1 MSHVLPHPQSDPVHR
16 FHIPVMGTGFTID
29 TPLKVAR
36 YGISSVVSLVDDVLI
51 EQVRRRLA
59 DLAGTPC
66 TPIADGEDD
75 ARARRITAYL
85 DLMHDAVQDQVA
97 RLRAAAFTAGSE
109 LSRYYELLPDSP
121 LRSLYEKMLAAA
133 DPDERA
139 RLQEELRARVVPGG
153 IDVNIMTKLDRAQL
167 RGGQALGP
175 LFSDALSAL
184 RGYANSK
191 VRSSLVL
198 SAGLNRRLFSYL
210 REFTDF
216 LPDDGG
222 DLKKRIVLKVSDFR
236 SAMVQGK
243 LLARDGLWVSE
254 FRVES
259 GLNCGGHAFGGAG
272 ALLGPILEEFARE
285 RAGLTDQL
293 YTMWR
298 GGLEKLGRPV
308 PSDPPPLRIT
318 VQGGLGTAE
327 ETELLRRRYGVDGV
341 GWGSPFLTVP
351 EVVNIDAENL
361 ARVLAAGEDDVQL
374 SQGSPLGVPFWSLRD
389 SVSEKARRRRIAEG
403 HPGSACPKGYLVAN
417 TEFTRAPICTASRA
431 YQRRALQQLAATDL
445 DDTVRADRTEAI
457 TAKACICHD
466 LAGSATV
473 PMGID
478 PDATTAICCGPNTV
492 YFKQATGLK
501 EMVDHIYGRATL
513 PLAAGRPHM
522 LLKELSLHLDR
533 LRGELERRRRGLAED
548 GSRPAE
554 IRANLA
560 AGIVHYRELAEQL
573 VRGQREEFTARLEKL
588 RADLDAIG
596 FAAKI
601 VSGPVP
607 APGPACSDP
616 FSTAPTGTRL
626 SAPTRTAVASGQASS
641 GDR

>member
-1 MSHVLPHPQSDPVHR
+1 MSLSVHHPLVDPVHR

-51 EQVRRRLA
+51 EQMRRRLA
-59 DLAGTPC
+59 ALAGTEC
-66 TPIADGEDD
+66 APIADDEED

-85 DLMHDAVQDQVA
+85 DLLHDSVQDQVA
-97 RLRAAAFTAGSE
+97 RLRTAAFAAGSE
-109 LSRYYELLPDSP
+109 INRYFEMLPDSP
-121 LRSLYEKMLAAA
+121 LRSVYERMLQVA

-139 RLQEELRARVVPGG
+139 RLQDELRARIVPGG
-153 IDVNIMTKLDRAQL
+153 IDANIMTKLDRVHM

-198 SAGLNRRLFSYL
+198 SAGLNRRLFGYL
-210 REFTDF
+210 REFADF

-222 DLKKRIVLKVSDFR
+222 DLKKRIILKVSDFR
-236 SAMVQGK
+236 SALVQGK

-259 GLNCGGHAFGGAG
+259 GLNCGGHAFGGTG

-285 RAGLTDQL
+285 RANLADQL
-293 YTMWR
+293 FCLWR

-308 PSDPPPLRIT
+308 PTDPPPLRIT

-327 ETELLRRRYGVDGV
+327 ETELLRQRYGVDGI

-374 SQGSPLGVPFWSLRD
+374 SEGSPLGVPFWSLRD
-389 SVSEKARRRRIAEG
+389 STSENARRLRIARG
-403 HPGSACPKGYLVAN
+403 KPGSACPKGYLVAN

-431 YQRRALQQLAATDL
+431 FQRRALQQLAASDL
-445 DDTVRADRTEAI
+445 PDAERADRTEAI
-457 TAKACICHD
+457 TVKACICHD

-473 PMGID
+473 PHGID
-478 PDATTAICCGPNTV
+478 PTATTAICCGPNTV
-492 YFKQATGLK
+492 YFKQETGLR
-501 EMVDHIYGRATL
+501 EMVDHIYGRVRL
-513 PLAAGRPHM
+513 PLAEGRPHV
-522 LLKELSLHLDR
+522 LLKELSLHVDR
-533 LRGELERRRRGLAED
+533 LRGELERRRRGLAAD

-554 IRANLA
+554 IRANLV
-560 AGIVHYRELAEQL
+560 AGIAYYRGLAGQL
-573 VRGQREEFTARLEKL
+573 VREQRDEFTARLEKL
-588 RADLDAIG
+588 RADLDAIL
-596 FAAKI
+596 
-601 VSGPVP
+601 P
-607 APGPACSDP
+607 
-616 FSTAPTGTRL
+616 
-626 SAPTRTAVASGQASS
+626 
-641 GDR
+641 